1 MKAVDERDLPVELP
15 EVDSYLPT
23 DDGLSPLARN
33 IEWKSVSI
41 NGSKFLRETNT
52 MPQWAGSCWY
62 YLRFLDPNNQS
73 EFASNDS
80 IKYWMPV
87 DLYIGGA
94 EHAVLHLL
102 YSRFWHK
109 VLYDLGCVNTKEP
122 FKKLVN
128 QGMILGNSA
137 YIFRKTDQ
145 TGYISSEL
153 ENKFSTQKIL
163 VDIKYVNEK
172 DELDIDLLK
181 KENPQ
186 FKAGVFEFDKVLKV
200 HREVEKM
207 SKSKYNVV
215 NPDEICEKFGTDTLR
230 MYEMFL
236 GPLEQSKPWNT
247 AGISGVHNFLK
258 KFWKL
263 YFNSDGLRID
273 NSKPS
278 EDSLKILHRC
288 IKKVSSDIETFSF
301 NTAVSTLMITVNELT
316 AQKCG
321 SKEILE
327 PLLIVLSPFAPHICE
342 EIWQQIGNTE
352 SIIFSSFPQH
362 IDSYLQDNTK
372 IYPVS
377 INGKLKYKIELSN
390 DLSKEE
396 IEKAILS
403 DENFIKKLDGN
414 KPKRVIIV
422 PGKIINFVV

>member
-1 MKAVDERDLPVELP
+1 MLLILTKFVKNL
-15 EVDSYLPT
+15 
-23 DDGLSPLARN
+23 GL
-33 IEWKSVSI
+33 I
-41 NGSKFLRETNT
+41 
-52 MPQWAGSCWY
+52 
-62 YLRFLDPNNQS
+62 
-73 EFASNDS
+73 
-80 IKYWMPV
+80 
-87 DLYIGGA
+87 
-94 EHAVLHLL
+94 
-102 YSRFWHK
+102 
-109 VLYDLGCVNTKEP
+109 
-122 FKKLVN
+122 
-128 QGMILGNSA
+128 
-137 YIFRKTDQ
+137 
-145 TGYISSEL
+145 
-153 ENKFSTQKIL
+153 
-163 VDIKYVNEK
+163 
-172 DELDIDLLK
+172 
-181 KENPQ
+181 
-186 FKAGVFEFDKVLKV
+186 
-200 HREVEKM
+200 
-207 SKSKYNVV
+207 
-215 NPDEICEKFGTDTLR
+215 
-230 MYEMFL
+230 L

-352 SIIFSSFPQH
+352 SIIFSSFPDY
-362 IDSYLQDNTK
+362 IESYLQDNTK

-377 INGKLKYKIELSN
+377 INGKLKYKIELST